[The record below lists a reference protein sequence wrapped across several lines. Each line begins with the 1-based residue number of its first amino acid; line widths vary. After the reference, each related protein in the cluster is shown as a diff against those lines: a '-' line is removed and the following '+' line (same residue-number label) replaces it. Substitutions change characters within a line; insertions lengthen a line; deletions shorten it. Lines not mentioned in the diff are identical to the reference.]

1 MHNNKISSQPKKAN
15 HHDRF
20 FKRWYSDP
28 AFARELLQLVLT
40 QKEQQAY
47 DLSKLKPEKDT
58 LPEGKQADLVF
69 SMPLKDEPQI
79 KLKTFILLEHKSK
92 YDPKLFTQLLYY
104 QTLLHKQSM
113 RDIGHACPIVPVVF
127 YHGHAPWR
135 GPKTFQEA
143 CFGEDLTKTLPSLK
157 EYMVNYKIKLLS
169 THQPHVRGV
178 FKDKRFKSRGA
189 LYLLSEIWRL
199 MASGI
204 SLKDIEELLRKLGG
218 VREELILSAIRYV
231 RAAAGVSQQMLKRI
245 EQEAIRK
252 GLLTKGGIM
261 DVREDLREEL
271 REEMREEL
279 GEALRQ
285 EVREEFMQQ
294 AMQQGMQQ
302 AMQQGRREKEQAVI
316 LNMLKEK
323 ADIAFISKV
332 TGLPEQEIKKFK
344 NGSGS

>member
-28 AFARELLQLVLT
+28 VFAKELLQLVLT
-40 QKEQQAY
+40 QKEQKAY

-58 LPEGKQADLVF
+58 LQDKQADLVF

-92 YDPKLFTQLLYY
+92 YDPKLFTQLLSY
-104 QTLLHKQSM
+104 QSLLHDQSM
-113 RDIGHACPIVPVVF
+113 RDIGRACPIVPVVF
-127 YHGHAPWR
+127 YHGQAPWR

-143 CFGEDLTKTLPSLK
+143 CFEGDLTKVLPSLK

-169 THQPHVRGV
+169 THQPHVRKV
-178 FKDKRFKSRGA
+178 FKDKHFKSRGA

-199 MASGI
+199 RATGI
-204 SLKDIEELLRKLGG
+204 SLKDIEELLREFGN
-218 VREELILSAIRYV
+218 VREELILSAIDYV

-245 EQEAIRK
+245 EQEAVNK

-261 DVREDLREEL
+261 DIREEIRQEIREDWGEEI
-271 REEMREEL
+271 
-279 GEALRQ
+279 RQ

-294 AMQQGMQQ
+294 GRREFMQQGI
-302 AMQQGRREKEQAVI
+302 QQGRQEKEQAVI
-316 LNMLKEK
+316 LNMLKK
-323 ADIAFISKV
+323 KLDTGLIAEV
-332 TGLPEQEIKKFK
+332 TGLSEQEIKKFK
-344 NGSGS
+344 NGNGS

>member
-20 FKRWYSDP
+20 FKRWYSEP

-69 SMPLKDEPQI
+69 SMPLKDEPKI

-113 RDIGHACPIVPVVF
+113 REAGQACPIVPVVF
-127 YHGHAPWR
+127 YHGQAPWR

-143 CFGEDLTKTLPSLK
+143 CFEGDLTKVLPSLK

-169 THQPHVRGV
+169 THQPHVREV

-199 MASGI
+199 RASGI
-204 SLKDIEELLRKLGG
+204 SLKDIEELLREFGN
-218 VREELILSAIRYV
+218 VREELILSAIDYV
-231 RAAAGVSQQMLKRI
+231 RVAAGVSQQMLKKI
-245 EQEAIRK
+245 EQEAVNK

-261 DVREDLREEL
+261 DIREEI
-271 REEMREEL
+271 
-279 GEALRQ
+279 RQ
-285 EVREEFMQQ
+285 DAKEEFMQQ
-294 AMQQGMQQ
+294 GIQQGMQKNQ
-302 AMQQGRREKEQAVI
+302 QAVI

-323 ADIAFISKV
+323 MDIDLISKV
-332 TGLPEQEIKKFK
+332 TGLPEEEIKKFK

>member
-28 AFARELLQLVLT
+28 AFAKELLQLVLT

-92 YDPKLFTQLLYY
+92 YDPKLFTQLLSY
-104 QTLLHKQSM
+104 QSLLHGQNM
-113 RDIGHACPIVPVVF
+113 RDIGRACPIVPVVF
-127 YHGHAPWR
+127 YHGQAPWR

-143 CFGEDLTKTLPSLK
+143 CFGGDLTKTLPSLK

-169 THQPHVRGV
+169 THQPHVRQV
-178 FKDKRFKSRGA
+178 FKDKHFKSRGA

-199 MASGI
+199 RASGI
-204 SLKDIEELLRKLGG
+204 SLKDIEELLREFGN
-218 VREELILSAIRYV
+218 VREELILSAIDYV
-231 RAAAGVSQQMLKRI
+231 RVAAGVSRQMLKRI
-245 EQEAIRK
+245 EQEATKK

-261 DVREDLREEL
+261 DVREDIREEL
-271 REEMREEL
+271 REEIIEEI
-279 GEALRQ
+279 RQ
-285 EVREEFMQQ
+285 K
-294 AMQQGMQQ
+294 AMQKNQ
-302 AMQQGRREKEQAVI
+302 QAVI
-316 LNMLKEK
+316 LNMLKK
-323 ADIAFISKV
+323 KMDTGLIAEV
-332 TGLPEQEIKKFK
+332 TGLSEQEIKKFK
-344 NGSGS
+344 NGNGS